1 MKKTFKELHNGTL
14 IEEDR
19 DYKDEY
25 KKFQSTKKAIKYR
38 AELAKY
44 NRDKGT
50 YGNGDKKDAS
60 HKKGK
65 IVGFEDESINRGR
78 KEKSRLKV
86 NEGESRKDALKRA
99 LAIAKWKK
107 AGGKVEKQPPSP
119 GRGDEKMGKAVQDYK
134 KKHKK
139 KENRIGAGNMFKRQW
154 KGQRKNSSFVPRGE
168 EVGEGFQEISNL
180 VDITQ
185 GVMTKMIKAMKKDDF
200 KSVTQLYKELGKII
214 K

>member
-1 MKKTFKELHNGTL
+1 MKKTYKELQDKAL
-14 IEEDR
+14 IGEGGNICDISIDKLRSPTMKKLHKSTCLGPE
-19 DYKDEY
+19 KD
-25 KKFQSTKKAIKYR
+25 TGMRRAAKKAGMSR
-38 AELAKY
+38 AERSKLY
-44 NRDKGT
+44 N
-50 YGNGDKKDAS
+50 S
-60 HKKGK
+60 
-65 IVGFEDESINRGR
+65 
-78 KEKSRLKV
+78 V
-86 NEGESRKDALKRA
+86 NEAESRKDALKRA
-99 LAIAKWKK
+99 AAIAKWKK

-154 KGQRKNSSFVPRGE
+154 KGQRK
-168 EVGEGFQEISNL
+168 EGYQEISNL

-185 GVMTKMIKAMKKDDF
+185 EVMVKMIKAMKKDDF

>member
-1 MKKTFKELHNGTL
+1 MKKTYEELQDEAL
-14 IEEDR
+14 IGEGGNICDISIDKLRSPTMKKLHKSTCLSPE
-19 DYKDEY
+19 KD
-25 KKFQSTKKAIKYR
+25 TGMRRAAKKAGMSR
-38 AELAKY
+38 AERGKLY
-44 NRDKGT
+44 N
-50 YGNGDKKDAS
+50 S
-60 HKKGK
+60 
-65 IVGFEDESINRGR
+65 
-78 KEKSRLKV
+78 V
-86 NEGESRKDALKRA
+86 NEAESRKDALKRA

-154 KGQRKNSSFVPRGE
+154 KGQRKNSSFIPRGE
-168 EVGEGFQEISNL
+168 EVGEGYQEISNL

-185 GVMTKMIKAMKKDDF
+185 EVMAKMIKAMKKDDF

>member
-1 MKKTFKELHNGTL
+1 MKKTYEELQDEALIREGGNICDISIDKLRSPTMKKLHKSSCPVVKKE
-14 IEEDR
+14 
-19 DYKDEY
+19 KD
-25 KKFQSTKKAIKYR
+25 TGIRRAARKAGMSR
-38 AELAKY
+38 AERGKLY
-44 NRDKGT
+44 NSVT
-50 YGNGDKKDAS
+50 EA
-60 HKKGK
+60 
-65 IVGFEDESINRGR
+65 
-78 KEKSRLKV
+78 
-86 NEGESRKDALKRA
+86 ESRKDALKRA
-99 LAIAKWKK
+99 AAIAKWKK

-154 KGQRKNSSFVPRGE
+154 KGQRK
-168 EVGEGFQEISNL
+168 EGYQEISNL

-185 GVMTKMIKAMKKDDF
+185 EVMVKMIKAMKKDDF